1 MKKVLVMFASTAAA
15 LLVVA
20 ANLFA
25 GAPCI
30 GVCNEPEMP
39 EELKR

>member
-1 MKKVLVMFASTAAA
+1 MKKVLAMFATTTAA

-30 GVCNEPEMP
+30 GIANEPEMP
-39 EELKR
+39 EELKK

>member
-1 MKKVLVMFASTAAA
+1 MKKVLGMFATSAAA

-30 GVCNEPEMP
+30 GPCYEPEMP
-39 EELKR
+39 EGLKR